1 MKKRK
6 EGGGGG
12 GTKGR
17 KDEGGGWEVVR
28 PDGHKGVLWFCFLYH
43 WLYKCLLLFNR
54 NMLCNYI
61 WSSYVLVITIYKVT
75 YELYI

>member
-12 GTKGR
+12 GIKGR

-28 PDGHKGVLWFCFLYH
+28 LDGYKGVLWFCFLYY
-43 WLYKCLLLFNR
+43 WFYKCLLLFNR

-61 WSSYVLVITIYKVT
+61 WFSYVLVIIIYKVI